1 MVKSYQGPGH
11 GARISLDMAR
21 TRTLSEEVKKPVSV
35 TQAWSGE
42 IDPSRCNKRTLLI
55 LHAIRVFHKKGVNG
69 TGIAEVMELAGVG
82 KGQFYHYFG
91 SKDQFICEV
100 VRYTM
105 DYFLKRIAPYT
116 SRLESLAEFDQW
128 FQPYVEFAQ
137 LPDFM
142 GCPVGAIASE
152 LSPSNPAVR
161 ATAALCLQRWVIAM
175 AEGLSVLQQETGAV
189 GRFQP
194 LETAEELASDIQGA
208 LLMCRA
214 MQTNRYILSLR
225 ERTRERLARLLQLP
239 QN

>member
-1 MVKSYQGPGH
+1 MSR
-11 GARISLDMAR
+11 ARSSPVQDKR
-21 TRTLSEEVKKPVSV
+21 TVSV
-35 TQAWSGE
+35 AEAWAE
-42 IDPSRCNKRTLLI
+42 PIDPSRSNKRTLLL
-55 LHAIRVFHKKGVNG
+55 LHGIRVFHKKGVNG

-100 VRYTM
+100 VRWTM
-105 DYFLKRIAPYT
+105 DYFLQRIAPFT
-116 SRLESLAEFDQW
+116 SSLSSMDDFDTW
-128 FQPYVEFAQ
+128 FQPYVDFGQ

-161 ATAALCLQRWVIAM
+161 ATAALCLQRWIVAI
-175 AEGLSVLQQETGAV
+175 AEGLSVLQQETGTV

-194 LETAEELASDIQGA
+194 LDVAEELAANIQGA

-214 MQTNRYILSLR
+214 MQTSRYVVALR
-225 ERTRERLARLLQLP
+225 ERTRARLQQLITSA
-239 QN
+239 

>member
-1 MVKSYQGPGH
+1 MPRLRSTIEP
-11 GARISLDMAR
+11 S
-21 TRTLSEEVKKPVSV
+21 VKKPVSV
-35 TQAWSGE
+35 AEAWAE
-42 IDPSRCNKRTLLI
+42 PIDPTRSNKRTLLI
-55 LHAIRVFHKKGVNG
+55 LYGIRVFHKKGVNG

-105 DYFLKRIAPYT
+105 DYFLQRIAPFIT
-116 SRLESLAEFDQW
+116 RLESMRDFDHW

-137 LPDFM
+137 LPDFL
-142 GCPVGAIASE
+142 GCPVGSIASE
-152 LSPSNPAVR
+152 LSPSNPSVR
-161 ATAALCLQRWVIAM
+161 ATAALCLQRWVLALG
-175 AEGLSVLQQETGAV
+175 EGLSVLQQQTGSA

-194 LETAEELASDIQGA
+194 LELAEELAANIQGA

-214 MQTNRYILSLR
+214 MQTDRYLLQLR
-225 ERTRERLARLLQLP
+225 DRTRARLEQLLQLP

>member
-1 MVKSYQGPGH
+1 MP
-11 GARISLDMAR
+11 RIRVQPDL
-21 TRTLSEEVKKPVSV
+21 VKKNVSV
-35 TQAWSGE
+35 HEAWAAP

-55 LHAIRVFHKKGVNG
+55 LQAIRVFHKKGVNG

-105 DYFLKRIAPYT
+105 DYFLQRIAPYT
-116 SRLESLAEFDQW
+116 TRLESMDDFEQW
-128 FQPYVEFAQ
+128 FQPYVEFSQ
-137 LPDFM
+137 LPDFL

-152 LSPSNPAVR
+152 LSPSNPSVR

-175 AEGLSVLQQETGAV
+175 AEGLSVLQQENGAV

-194 LETAEELASDIQGA
+194 LEMAEELASDIQGA

-214 MQTNRYILSLR
+214 MQTNRYILLVR
-225 ERTRERLARLLQLP
+225 ERTRSRLTQLIQGP

>member
-1 MVKSYQGPGH
+1 MP
-11 GARISLDMAR
+11 R
-21 TRTLSEEVKKPVSV
+21 TSIQPEVTKKPVSV
-35 TQAWSGE
+35 IEAWADE

-55 LHAIRVFHKKGVNG
+55 LYGIRVFHKKGVNG

-91 SKDQFICEV
+91 SKDQFVCEV

-116 SRLESLAEFDQW
+116 TRLERLADLDQW
-128 FQPYVEFAQ
+128 FHPYVEFSQ
-137 LPDFM
+137 LPDFL

-152 LSPSNPAVR
+152 LSPSNPSVR

-175 AEGLSVLQQETGAV
+175 AEGLAALQQETGAV

-194 LETAEELASDIQGA
+194 LEMAEELASDIQGA

-214 MQTNRYILSLR
+214 MQTNRYMLLLR
-225 ERTRERLARLLQLP
+225 ERVRARLTQLVQLP

>member
-1 MVKSYQGPGH
+1 M
-11 GARISLDMAR
+11 D
-21 TRTLSEEVKKPVSV
+21 
-35 TQAWSGE
+35 
-42 IDPSRCNKRTLLI
+42 
-55 LHAIRVFHKKGVNG
+55 
-69 TGIAEVMELAGVG
+69 LAGVG

-105 DYFLKRIAPYT
+105 DYFLQRIAPYT
-116 SRLESLAEFDQW
+116 TRLEGMDDFDHW

-137 LPDFM
+137 LPDSM

-152 LSPSNPAVR
+152 LSPSNPSVR

-175 AEGLSVLQQETGAV
+175 AEGLAFLQQESGAV

-194 LETAEELASDIQGA
+194 LEMAEEFASDIQGA

-214 MQTNRYILSLR
+214 MQTNRYILLLR
-225 ERTRERLARLLQLP
+225 ERIRARLAQLVQLP

>member
-1 MVKSYQGPGH
+1 
-11 GARISLDMAR
+11 MAR

-152 LSPSNPAVR
+152 LSPSNPAVVAGSVQKNRRCAPRPRFVCSVGSSPWPRVCPCFSRKLAQWAGFSRWRRRRSWLRIFR
-161 ATAALCLQRWVIAM
+161 AL
-175 AEGLSVLQQETGAV
+175 
-189 GRFQP
+189 
-194 LETAEELASDIQGA
+194 
-208 LLMCRA
+208 
-214 MQTNRYILSLR
+214 Y
-225 ERTRERLARLLQLP
+225 
-239 QN
+239 